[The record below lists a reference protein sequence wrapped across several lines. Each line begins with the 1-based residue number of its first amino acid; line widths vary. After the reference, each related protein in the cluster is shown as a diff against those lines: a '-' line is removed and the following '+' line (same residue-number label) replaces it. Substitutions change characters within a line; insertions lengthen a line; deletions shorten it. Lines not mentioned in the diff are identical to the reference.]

1 MIILGN
7 NIIIYENGV
16 AIAAAKSC
24 EIQVECDALE
34 VSSPDSSDWRDYI
47 AGRKGWTVKI
57 NSLVSNVMEKLKH
70 PGAKVR
76 LTMGVRDANNELTAD
91 RLTGYALCRQAIVTG
106 TVGNLAQ
113 GSWSFLGKG
122 ELDRVM
128 LNLRD
133 SLQRDLKDSNGNQLR
148 VMESLENLV

>member
-16 AIAAAKSC
+16 GIAAAKSC

-34 VSSPDSSDWRDYI
+34 VSSSDSSDWRDYI
-47 AGRKGWTVKI
+47 AGRKVWTVKI
-57 NSLVSNVMEKLKH
+57 SSLVSNVMDKLKH

-91 RLTGYALCRQAIVTG
+91 RLTGYALFRQAIVTG
-106 TVGNLAQ
+106 SIGNLAQ
-113 GSWSFLGKG
+113 GSWIFLGKG
-122 ELDRVM
+122 RLDR
-128 LNLRD
+128 LTDNLRD
-133 SLQRDLKDSNGNQLR
+133 SDQKNLIDSNGNQLHA
-148 VMESLENLV
+148 LDNLI